1 MSQRKFSI
9 ITINYNNKEGLRKT
23 IESVVGQS
31 FRDFEYIIIDGGSTD
46 GSIEVIKEYAGK
58 VDYWVSEPD
67 KGIYH
72 AMNKGVLQAH
82 GEYLN
87 FMNSG
92 DEFYNNG
99 VLQEVAPLLESDIV
113 VGKIVH
119 GTEVWGFHKEDI
131 TLMDL
136 IRGTV
141 LHQASFFRKELF
153 DENRYDESYKI
164 VSDWKFYIQTLI
176 FNNATFRNIR
186 SIVCRFVPGG
196 VSETDAG
203 TRDMERKRVYKEL
216 FPDRMMKDYIRLEKV
231 ESPLLELIPELNKTA
246 GLHQMAYKL
255 VCALLWVHGK
265 IKRVRVKS
273 DLLWSF
279 HLSHARRI
287 SLMPYSAYF
296 IFRESGR
303 CI

>member
-1 MSQRKFSI
+1 M
-9 ITINYNNKEGLRKT
+9 
-23 IESVVGQS
+23 
-31 FRDFEYIIIDGGSTD
+31 D
-46 GSIEVIKEYAGK
+46 
-58 VDYWVSEPD
+58 
-67 KGIYH
+67 
-72 AMNKGVLQAH
+72 
-82 GEYLN
+82 
-87 FMNSG
+87 
-92 DEFYNNG
+92 
-99 VLQEVAPLLESDIV
+99 SDIV

-153 DENRYDESYKI
+153 DENRYDENYKI

-176 FNNATFRNIR
+176 FNNVTFRNIR

-265 IKRVRVKS
+265 IKRVRVK
-273 DLLWSF
+273 
-279 HLSHARRI
+279 
-287 SLMPYSAYF
+287 
-296 IFRESGR
+296 
-303 CI
+303 

>member
-99 VLQEVAPLLESDIV
+99 VLQ
-113 VGKIVH
+113 
-119 GTEVWGFHKEDI
+119 
-131 TLMDL
+131 
-136 IRGTV
+136 
-141 LHQASFFRKELF
+141 
-153 DENRYDESYKI
+153 
-164 VSDWKFYIQTLI
+164 
-176 FNNATFRNIR
+176 
-186 SIVCRFVPGG
+186 
-196 VSETDAG
+196 
-203 TRDMERKRVYKEL
+203 
-216 FPDRMMKDYIRLEKV
+216 
-231 ESPLLELIPELNKTA
+231 
-246 GLHQMAYKL
+246 
-255 VCALLWVHGK
+255 
-265 IKRVRVKS
+265 
-273 DLLWSF
+273 
-279 HLSHARRI
+279 
-287 SLMPYSAYF
+287 
-296 IFRESGR
+296 
-303 CI
+303 

>member
-31 FRDFEYIIIDGGSTD
+31 FRGFEYIIIDGGSTD

-99 VLQEVAPLLESDIV
+99 VLQEVAPSLDSDIV

-176 FNNATFRNIR
+176 FMGEKT
-186 SIVCRFVPGG
+186 
-196 VSETDAG
+196 
-203 TRDMERKRVYKEL
+203 KR
-216 FPDRMMKDYIRLEKV
+216 
-231 ESPLLELIPELNKTA
+231 
-246 GLHQMAYKL
+246 
-255 VCALLWVHGK
+255 
-265 IKRVRVKS
+265 
-273 DLLWSF
+273 
-279 HLSHARRI
+279 
-287 SLMPYSAYF
+287 
-296 IFRESGR
+296 
-303 CI
+303 